1 MHTCRVRSG
10 IIGIGIGVEVNR
22 PRAAEV
28 QRCIAEVL
36 KTKDLQ
42 RWCTPD
48 AGARCTGA
56 ETHKHR
62 GEVHRH
68 RGEVHREDEVLK
80 YRGLGCTC
88 AEVQGLFRGAQAR
101 CA

>member
-1 MHTCRVRSG
+1 MHTYRLRSG
-10 IIGIGIGVEVNR
+10 IVGIGIGVEVNR

-36 KTKDLQ
+36 QTEDLQ

-56 ETHKHR
+56 QVQRSSQDLSRDLAKLVCI
-62 GEVHRH
+62 GVVVH
-68 RGEVHREDEVLK
+68 
-80 YRGLGCTC
+80 
-88 AEVQGLFRGAQAR
+88 
-101 CA
+101 